1 MQENH
6 AIGVNEMLTKFWKLC
21 CIKAMVTGEFLP
33 RNVVVRK
40 NWVEQGSS
48 NGLGRFLG

>member
-1 MQENH
+1 MLVESMK
-6 AIGVNEMLTKFWKLC
+6 MLTKFWKLC

-40 NWVEQGSS
+40 NWVEQRLS
-48 NGLGRFLG
+48 NDLGRFLG